1 MSIKLAIADDH
12 ALIVNSIENTVSHTG
27 YIDVCGTFR
36 DGKTLLE
43 GLEQAQPDILM
54 LDYHLPD
61 QTGGQLARYITYHFR
76 NVKIIILT
84 GFDKPGL
91 AVEMLESGCMGY
103 LLKTSANTELIL
115 EAINTV
121 YNGRIFLDRELRE
134 KYAHS
139 VQTANLAAK
148 PSIKFTNRELEVLK
162 GIASE
167 LSSQEIAEQ
176 LFISKRTVD
185 NHRNSLMIKSG
196 AKNTAGLTK
205 IAIQLGLV

>member
-12 ALIVNSIENTVSHTG
+12 ELIISSIENTVSYTG
-27 YIDVCGTFR
+27 FIDVCGTFS
-36 DGKTLLE
+36 DGGSLLE
-43 GLEQAQPDILM
+43 GLTAVQPDILL

-61 QTGGQLARYITYHFR
+61 QTGGQLARYITYHYPAI
-76 NVKIIILT
+76 KIIILT

-103 LLKTSANTELIL
+103 LLKTSANAEMIL
-115 EAINTV
+115 EAIDTV
-121 YNGRIFLDRELRE
+121 SHGRIFLDSALRE

-139 VQTANLAAK
+139 VQKANSAAQPLLK
-148 PSIKFTNRELEVLK
+148 LTNRELEVLK

-167 LSSQEIAEQ
+167 MSSQEIAEQ
-176 LFISKRTVD
+176 LYISKRTVD

-196 AKNTAGLTK
+196 AKNTVGLIK